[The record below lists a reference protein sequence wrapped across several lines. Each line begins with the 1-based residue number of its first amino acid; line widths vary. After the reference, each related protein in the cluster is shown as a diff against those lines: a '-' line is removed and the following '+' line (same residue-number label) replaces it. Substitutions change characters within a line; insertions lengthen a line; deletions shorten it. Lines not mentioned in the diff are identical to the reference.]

1 MAISRRR
8 LRFRLR
14 FGFGLAALAIGL
26 LATVPSAA
34 FAAPPKP
41 KPTPASD
48 QYTTPVTTVTL
59 NAARIGKCKLAVIRF
74 YAPKLKRCKTKACRA
89 AVGKSSRL
97 AQGRCTRA
105 GMTATEAL
113 RPAVKRPATKGKKP
127 TRKVTTVK
135 R

>member
-14 FGFGLAALAIGL
+14 FGFGLAALVAVL
-26 LATVPSAA
+26 VATVPTTALA
-34 FAAPPKP
+34 VPPKP

-89 AVGKSSRL
+89 AVGKASRT
-97 AQGRCTRA
+97 AQGRCMRT
-105 GMTATEAL
+105 GMTATKAL
-113 RPAVKRPATKGKKP
+113 RPATSKKP
-127 TRKVTTVK
+127 TRKVTTAK
-135 R
+135 P